1 MGTLCLL
8 LALST
13 PLGKSLQ
20 NTTGKMSKGVL
31 HWKRTAALLVFM
43 SYPFSGPL
51 LTSKLTH
58 LPHSFPHVSLILS
71 SLPFPFTIFIV
82 FIPLS
87 LHPAVLLPSL
97 GSAPFHPP
105 HCQTHST
112 PQAPLPTASHTER
125 ISDGIQNL
133 S

>member
-97 GSAPFHPP
+97 GSAPFPP
-105 HCQTHST
+105 
-112 PQAPLPTASHTER
+112 PTLSDTQHTTSPTSYSIPHR
-125 ISDGIQNL
+125 AYF
-133 S
+133 

>member
-105 HCQTHST
+105 RCQTHST
-112 PQAPLPTASHTER
+112 PQVPLPSASHTER